1 MKSGNIVSIA
11 VRNVEVITP
20 ATYRGLFEEVCAINS
35 KDLLNAGGLLLE
47 SDVDRVWSRN
57 RTNPLDG

>member
-1 MKSGNIVSIA
+1 MKSGNNGSIA

-20 ATYRGLFEEVCAINS
+20 STYRGLFEEVYAISS
-35 KDLLNAGGLLLE
+35 KDLLNASGLLLE
-47 SDVDRVWSRN
+47 SDIDRVWSRT